1 MSKFDNINYLI
12 TGNDKQQQAY
22 KVLTENNI
30 LKKLENFKPILTG
43 TIPINIDIENSDLDI
58 ACYWQDKNDFIEK
71 LKIYFADQKNFKIK
85 EMTIMD
91 DEVIVASFRIDNF
104 EIEIFGQNKET
115 KKQNSYKHMLIEDK
129 ILVLKGEDFRQDIVK
144 LKKSGYKTELAF
156 AFLLGLEGNP
166 FEAVLNYKID

>member
-1 MSKFDNINYLI
+1 MSKFDNIDYLI
-12 TGNDKQQQAY
+12 TGNDKQKQAY

-30 LKKLENFKPILTG
+30 LKKLESFKPILTG

-71 LKIYFADQKNFKIK
+71 LKIYFADQENFKIK

-91 DEVIVASFRIDNF
+91 DEVIVASFKVDNF

-129 ILVLKGEDFRQDIVK
+129 ILVLKGEEFRQDIVK
-144 LKKSGYKTELAF
+144 LKKSGYKTEIAF